1 MIEILKMRPITLED
15 FVSVTG
21 PFHTDN
27 LLFPHHATYD
37 DVAVKL
43 VKDLQDTAR
52 DSHQEI
58 SDAVLVFAQSLPVIE
73 GSEGSGRTNAMRST
87 TPEPST
93 RFRGEPVKEV
103 YKTRESHVYLRGEP
117 MKEIYKTR
125 EKKAKD
131 ASYSQVTLDELAE
144 QMRVDFTEEAPAVK
158 VPTKDLEAMHNE
170 FLENKIDKL
179 SEEVR
184 YITALENNIEKLRE
198 ETKELERQLDAA
210 KQLNAELSNC
220 IWNMIPKIQVC
231 SGNK

>member
-1 MIEILKMRPITLED
+1 MIEILKMRPVSLED
-15 FVSVTG
+15 
-21 PFHTDN
+21 
-27 LLFPHHATYD
+27 LLELKRPVYEDKLSFKHHAVCD
-37 DVAVKL
+37 ALAIKL
-43 VKDLQDTAR
+43 LKDLQDIDR
-52 DSHQEI
+52 DWHREV
-58 SDAVLVFAQSLPVIE
+58 SDAVRVFEKSLSVIE

-131 ASYSQVTLDELAE
+131 DSYSQVTLDELAE
-144 QMRVDFTEEAPAVK
+144 QMRVDFTEESAVK
-158 VPTKDLEAMHNE
+158 VPSKDLEAMYNE
-170 FLENKIDKL
+170 FLKNKIDKL

-184 YITALENNIEKLRE
+184 YITALENNIEKLQA
-198 ETKELERQLDAA
+198 ETKELERQLDVA